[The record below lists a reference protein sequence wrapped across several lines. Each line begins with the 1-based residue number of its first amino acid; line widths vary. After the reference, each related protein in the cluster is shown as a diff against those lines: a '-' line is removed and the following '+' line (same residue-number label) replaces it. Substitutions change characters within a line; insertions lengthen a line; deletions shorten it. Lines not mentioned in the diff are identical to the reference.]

1 MELMEAI
8 RARRS
13 YRGPF
18 APTPIPREDLREL
31 LEAGALAP
39 SGCNLQTTCL
49 IGVDDPALVKKLAE
63 IYGKSWA
70 LTAPAAILLVT
81 RETP

>member
-31 LEAGALAP
+31 LEAGALEELP
-39 SGCNLQTTCL
+39 EPEPLVEISGRSLMT
-49 IGVDDPALVKKLAE
+49 
-63 IYGKSWA
+63 
-70 LTAPAAILLVT
+70 
-81 RETP
+81 

>member
-31 LEAGALAP
+31 LEAGVLAP
-39 SGCNLQTTCL
+39 SGCNLQTTRL
-49 IGVDDPALVKKLAE
+49 IA
-63 IYGKSWA
+63 S
-70 LTAPAAILLVT
+70 T
-81 RETP
+81 TPRW